1 MKQITL
7 TKDQMGQIAAGV
19 MFTGLAIY
27 FYLSYFWLP
36 LGKKIEEKGK
46 RVAKIEADIKN
57 AIAQKAKYKDLES
70 KLASLREEKSA
81 AEKKLPRDKKIPDL
95 IRLITDLSKKHK
107 VSVRNISPAGEA
119 QVEYF
124 KRVSY
129 NLTVSGDYHDV
140 GRFLASLGLEERIFT
155 AENLS
160 IRGTPG
166 GESTSEA
173 SFTLVAYQYNG

>member
-7 TKDQMGQIAAGV
+7 TKDQIGQIAAGV
-19 MFTGLAIY
+19 LFTGLGIY
-27 FYLSYFWLP
+27 FYLAYFWLP

-46 RVAKIEADIKN
+46 KVAKIEADISN
-57 AIAQKAKYKDLES
+57 AKAQKAKYKDLEA
-70 KLASLREEKSA
+70 KLASLRAEKDA
-81 AEKKLPRDKKIPDL
+81 AEKKLPREKKLPDL
-95 IRLITDLSKKHK
+95 IRLITDLSKKHNVK
-107 VSVRNISPAGEA
+107 VRNINPAGEA

-129 NLTVSGDYHDV
+129 NLTVAGDYHDI
-140 GRFLASLGLEERIFT
+140 GRFLASLGLQERIFT
-155 AENLS
+155 SENLS

-166 GESTSEA
+166 TESSSEA